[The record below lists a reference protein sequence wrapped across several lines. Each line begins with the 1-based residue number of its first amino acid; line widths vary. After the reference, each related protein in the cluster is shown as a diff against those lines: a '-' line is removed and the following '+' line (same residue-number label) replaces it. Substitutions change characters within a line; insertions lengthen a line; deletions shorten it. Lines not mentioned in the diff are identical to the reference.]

1 MVLLFFGTRPG
12 YRKRLTA
19 NAFQNTGTFQNT
31 GQSVG
36 IPYRYTPRAV
46 ELDRPA
52 SGAGHRHAHSGV
64 NMGPIEILIDHLLA
78 IKPIAFI
85 GSSTGPVGSS
95 TGPVGS
101 TTTPGGIFP
110 L

>member
-1 MVLLFFGTRPG
+1 
-12 YRKRLTA
+12 
-19 NAFQNTGTFQNT
+19 
-31 GQSVG
+31 
-36 IPYRYTPRAV
+36 
-46 ELDRPA
+46 
-52 SGAGHRHAHSGV
+52 
-64 NMGPIEILIDHLLA
+64 MGPIEILIDHLLA